1 MYKFDRNHQYKLSD
15 FNQLIDL
22 KMNPENRWVKKVA
35 TIPWNEIE
43 EKYAALFPG
52 KKGMPAK
59 PLRTA
64 LGSLIIQKQYE
75 YSDRELVEQIR
86 ENPYYQFFIGLPGY
100 QDEEPFVPSLLVE
113 FRKRL
118 TDDIL
123 GDINE
128 MIIACNTPDDNPP
141 AGGSGGESIG
151 HDSPFCYWFIFY
163 SLLYHFQIHPLFFEF
178 LIFSNTY

>member
-1 MYKFDRNHQYKLSD
+1 MYKFDRNHQLKLSD
-15 FNQLIDL
+15 FNQSIGLT
-22 KMNPENRWVKKVA
+22 MNSENRWVKKA
-35 TIPWNEIE
+35 ETIPWNEIE
-43 EKYAALFPG
+43 EKYAALFPD

-59 PLRTA
+59 PLCTA

-86 ENPYYQFFIGLPGY
+86 ENPYYQFFIGLPRY
-100 QDEEPFVPSLLVE
+100 QDEEPYVPSLLVE

-128 MIIACNTPDDNPP
+128 MMR
-141 AGGSGGESIG
+141 
-151 HDSPFCYWFIFY
+151 
-163 SLLYHFQIHPLFFEF
+163 
-178 LIFSNTY
+178 